1 MTHDEAIQQLLAEYK
16 IADKE
21 ALRNLFID
29 GISRGEIHFGIKVY
43 SAMKHFYE
51 HSFSQ
56 IVISDTGDCL
66 KNDSLLANEFKKP
79 LFDRKYISFH
89 NMDKHKQQEIM
100 NNGISIPCH
109 ICSSSFSYPTETEYG
124 GNSVYSMLQCLR
136 ADNQSDTIDRSLI
149 SDESLEILYTILST
163 LLQTEDEDNIRIV
176 FKKLKKQDFF
186 KRWKELSDM
195 ITAEEWLQDILEIL
209 GWLGIL
215 HTEKHKGA
223 FYEYYNYG
231 NPQLSTHNS
240 DWDYPVDFWRGKYGL
255 DKDALMFWFEGY
267 SKINEIITVR

>member
-16 IADKE
+16 IAGKE
-21 ALRNLFID
+21 ELTNLFID

-56 IVISDTGDCL
+56 IIISDTGDCL

-79 LFDRKYISFH
+79 LFDRRYTSFH

-100 NNGISIPCH
+100 SNGISSPCH
-109 ICSSSFSYPTETEYG
+109 ICSSSFSYPIEAEFG
-124 GNSVYSMLQCLR
+124 KNNIYSMLQCLR
-136 ADNQSDTIDRSLI
+136 ADNQSDTIDKSSI
-149 SDESLEILYTILST
+149 AVESLEILYSILST
-163 LLQTEDEDNIRIV
+163 LLQAKDDDNIRTI
-176 FKKLKKQDFF
+176 FKKLKKQEFF
-186 KRWKELSDM
+186 KSWKKSLDM
-195 ITAEEWLQDILEIL
+195 VTAEEWLQDILEIL

-240 DWDYPVDFWRGKYGL
+240 DWDYPVDFWRGKDGL
-255 DKDALMFWFEGY
+255 DKEALMFWFEGY
-267 SKINEIITVR
+267 PKINEILNMS